1 MLYNKR
7 LLKYIKPG
15 PNKDITKY
23 KTLNLPFNKSIKEL
37 YKTSKRKI
45 KRFEYT
51 SCITFPSRP

>member
-15 PNKDITKY
+15 PINDITKY
-23 KTLNLPFNKSIKEL
+23 KTLNLPFNKSLKEL

-45 KRFEYT
+45 KA
-51 SCITFPSRP
+51 ITDNQ